1 MIKMLA
7 ALRGKRT
14 GEANMSKRNKRLLS
28 AAVGAALAAGTM
40 GVSTSPARADAVLL
54 IPVFFPTLCPL
65 PCSGNFNRTV
75 GPGFSQLP
83 DTYSFAVLADL
94 NFSASARNQFDN
106 ANELITGFT
115 LTLWQGLI
123 PDPAHTD
130 DTLVATAG
138 PQEIVGSFN
147 LAGTL
152 NAVLD
157 PGIYYLEV
165 TGVQPFVVT
174 GYNGSF
180 EFSAVA
186 IPGPVAGAGLPGLVM
201 ACGGLLAWTRRRRA
215 A

>member
-1 MIKMLA
+1 M
-7 ALRGKRT
+7 
-14 GEANMSKRNKRLLS
+14 NKRNRLLS

-40 GVSTSPARADAVLL
+40 GVSTSPAWADAITLG
-54 IPVFFPTLCPL
+54 IGNFPNLLCP
-65 PCSGNFNRTV
+65 PGCSGDFNRTV

-83 DTYSFAVLADL
+83 DTYSFEVTADL
-94 NFSASARNQFDN
+94 NLSASARNHFDN

-115 LTLWQGLI
+115 LTLWQGT
-123 PDPAHTD
+123 PDPLHAG
-130 DTLVATAG
+130 DTLVATAA

-152 NAVLD
+152 NAVVH
-157 PGIYYLEV
+157 PGSYYLEV
-165 TGVQPFVVT
+165 FGVQPFVVT

-180 EFSAVA
+180 EFSPVA

-201 ACGGLLAWTRRRRA
+201 ACGGLLAWTRRRKQA